1 MKANEGGTV
10 FPHNLLRAGDDQTDL
25 NYISTGISRRDWLA
39 GLAMQGYLAS
49 EGMGADG
56 VRVAEHAYEIA
67 DIMIAKS
74 LEDKKPGPEK

>member
-10 FPHNLLRAGDDQTDL
+10 YPHSLLRTGEDEADL

-39 GLAMQGYLAS
+39 GLAMQGLLAS
-49 EGMGADG
+49 EGMAADS
-56 VRVAEHAYEIA
+56 VRISEHAYEIA

-74 LEDKKPGPEK
+74 LEDKKDK

>member
-10 FPHNLLRAGDDQTDL
+10 YPHNLLRTGGDETDL

-39 GLAMQGYLAS
+39 GLAMQGLLAS
-49 EGMGADG
+49 EGMGADN
-56 VRVAEHAYEIA
+56 VRISEHAYEIA

-74 LEDKKPGPEK
+74 IEDKKEG

>member
-10 FPHNLLRAGDDQTDL
+10 YPHNLLRTGNDEGDL

-39 GLAMQGYLAS
+39 GLAMQGLLAS
-49 EGMGADG
+49 EGMSADPT
-56 VRVAEHAYEIA
+56 RVTEHAYEIA

-74 LEDKKPGPEK
+74 IEDKKEK

>member
-10 FPHNLLRAGDDQTDL
+10 FPHNLLRTGDDKTDL

-49 EGMGADG
+49 EGLSADN
-56 VRVAEHAYEIA
+56 VRVTEHAYEIA

-74 LEDKKPGPEK
+74 LEDKKPDTE